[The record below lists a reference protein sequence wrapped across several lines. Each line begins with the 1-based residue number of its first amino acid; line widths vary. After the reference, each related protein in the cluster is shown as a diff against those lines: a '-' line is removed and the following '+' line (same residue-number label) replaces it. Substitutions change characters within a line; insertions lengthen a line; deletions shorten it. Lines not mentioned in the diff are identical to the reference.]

1 MNLEGEQKVLVLALG
16 GGTLM
21 HGVHKNYLKKLNKP
35 EIHIYDNDVS
45 QYQLAVNELIPELVV
60 GRR

>member
-21 HGVHKNYLKKLNKP
+21 HWVNKNYLKKLNKP